1 MDLDIAGNNT
11 VSEAELHNTMASILL
26 ADILKERRSER
37 RWKLFRRFMIASFF
51 IGGAVLYAMFYTST
65 LGIKVNIFERFKER
79 EPELAVVRISGTI
92 GELVTADT
100 LIPAIRSAFEAKTTK
115 AVVLQINSPGGAPG
129 DAERIGHPIPHNSLI
144 IFQLPLELASSR
156 VLHDPLQPN
165 PDRLHSGLAV
175 ALAPEKPA
183 QRGHKAHDLV
193 ERRRCL
199 GRSALVEDEGRLPLV
214 TLEQQLG
221 FQIRT
226 GAPQAHQP
234 GNPPRHH
241 HEQHQRTLQ
250 ALERRQLQRFDLAAV
265 LEHMKEQLDLPACA
279 VPVDQLHRRLEVGR
293 FAVGEQAPFERL
305 HADGRVDFAG
315 DHAARLDRIVAAD
328 PDPDPL
334 GAYLL
339 MHRTGLLALAGGQ
352 IEADLAQ
359 RLGRQHAGP
368 QLVAIGQRAVVL
380 RAQQPVG
387 RRAQVARTR
396 HQRRNIRLP
405 IGHIHQT
412 RFGHVRRPFGNPLVA
427 FDPAHAL
434 DDPVAAAGLGLELA
448 RPHPGVDHP
457 QRFARARHHVGRM
470 KVHAA
475 LRLVGQRPQSGDG
488 LTVEIEL
495 GRVLDAQRH
504 RLCRHALHRAGHMRI
519 EQILPA
525 DVVVAQQAVRRLRLG
540 PAPTRRRN
548 ARHRLRRQALG
559 QQHRASVQASI
570 AQVEGVEFVG
580 GPAHGCS
587 VSAEVGG
594 GRIVNDDGVV
604 WNGMRIGSFVRE
616 MRLSSEIPIHA
627 VIEGIGA
634 SAAYLIAMET
644 DSIYA
649 GRYSLVG
656 SIGAVLS
663 AWEAHQL
670 LDRIGVQQRTFSSG
684 ELKSMLNPFAPPNE
698 EGNAKAQSLV
708 DEMGE
713 MFREDLMLA
722 RAKKLTSGIDY
733 GTGEV
738 WNGVVAQE
746 IGLVDEIGTIE
757 SIQSKYGLEKL
768 RVYRP
773 FRPYSFMRMM
783 AEWAQDLG
791 MALPWISEGYSYEL
805 R

>member
-1 MDLDIAGNNT
+1 MLRKLRLWISKKAAGDMDLDIAGNKT

-129 DAERIGHPIPHNSLI
+129 DAE
-144 IFQLPLELASSR
+144 
-156 VLHDPLQPN
+156 
-165 PDRLHSGLAV
+165 
-175 ALAPEKPA
+175 
-183 QRGHKAHDLV
+183 
-193 ERRRCL
+193 
-199 GRSALVEDEGRLPLV
+199 
-214 TLEQQLG
+214 
-221 FQIRT
+221 
-226 GAPQAHQP
+226 
-234 GNPPRHH
+234 
-241 HEQHQRTLQ
+241 
-250 ALERRQLQRFDLAAV
+250 
-265 LEHMKEQLDLPACA
+265 
-279 VPVDQLHRRLEVGR
+279 
-293 FAVGEQAPFERL
+293 
-305 HADGRVDFAG
+305 
-315 DHAARLDRIVAAD
+315 
-328 PDPDPL
+328 
-334 GAYLL
+334 
-339 MHRTGLLALAGGQ
+339 
-352 IEADLAQ
+352 
-359 RLGRQHAGP
+359 
-368 QLVAIGQRAVVL
+368 
-380 RAQQPVG
+380 
-387 RRAQVARTR
+387 
-396 HQRRNIRLP
+396 
-405 IGHIHQT
+405 
-412 RFGHVRRPFGNPLVA
+412 
-427 FDPAHAL
+427 
-434 DDPVAAAGLGLELA
+434 
-448 RPHPGVDHP
+448 
-457 QRFARARHHVGRM
+457 
-470 KVHAA
+470 
-475 LRLVGQRPQSGDG
+475 
-488 LTVEIEL
+488 
-495 GRVLDAQRH
+495 
-504 RLCRHALHRAGHMRI
+504 
-519 EQILPA
+519 
-525 DVVVAQQAVRRLRLG
+525 
-540 PAPTRRRN
+540 
-548 ARHRLRRQALG
+548 
-559 QQHRASVQASI
+559 
-570 AQVEGVEFVG
+570 
-580 GPAHGCS
+580 
-587 VSAEVGG
+587 
-594 GRIVNDDGVV
+594 
-604 WNGMRIGSFVRE
+604 RIGSFVRE

-783 AEWAQDLG
+783 AEWAQDMG
-791 MALPWISEGYSYEL
+791 MALPWIAEGYSYEL